1 MADAFAPQLGSS
13 IGFEQPVSQPQ
24 VGTALAGLSSAIFS
38 GSTTTAPKPTSEEK
52 FGMAWQQYT
61 KRLQDQGLVA
71 EDQVFTAGTASLSQ
85 LRQFGAL
92 YPQFSDDVFT
102 RASTEKN
109 AQLQQVESEQA
120 GQNAII
126 TKFYTSGEG
135 QIADA
140 RVAQL
145 RQQGLDDQADEL
157 EATLFGEFVTRQAET
172 NKIAELA
179 KKTTDLTTLSND
191 TWSVNKKAIRTQAD
205 IAANGLSELLTA
217 FKASPTGS
225 FNIEEMGLGGLLN
238 AFPNISITNVTKDN
252 FGEFALQLKSE
263 IVRTQRLRIQNEV
276 GFDLRETP
284 SGYEEEVF
292 KGFDAIVAWAE
303 KDLDPAE
310 IVKRSKNEGFIR
322 MQESGI
328 PVGDLAAIELISS
341 DPQIQASIIGGFT
354 DDIQKYLGTVPEG
367 ATARMEAMR
376 NLSTDS
382 MKDARTHFSRM
393 LGVYS
398 GNSTDAK
405 PYPEVTL
412 SVRQEKIRENML
424 GLIES
429 HSQIDSRTGKPQR
442 FNTAAW
448 DEYFAKNA
456 SSVIQIASQDS
467 DFATTVGTTLTND
480 IMLDIKKIQEVTK
493 DKGVTISFNDKGQ
506 IEFGVDKEFLISEG
520 IILSDAE
527 ATELEKRSANGD
539 TLARQRLLDYATESN
554 IDERIYISQV
564 VGPEGARKT
573 TANLDDINY
582 KWNVLSQLGQVGSSI
597 KSTIEQELSPQAAQ
611 TVVEGVVSPEGVSY
625 NIPEE
630 VAQDTAFV
638 GAAKSVADNIGIDV
652 NDLFRVIDFETAG
665 SWSPAVKA
673 PTSSAT
679 GLIQFIE
686 STAESLGTS
695 TAELAGMSR
704 TEQMEYVEKYL
715 RPYKGR
721 IKNFGDL
728 YMAIHWPK
736 GVGKSDDYVMYK
748 QGSDAYEANKG
759 LDKNG
764 DGTVTRGETLQRVME
779 STGRGMATMPRT
791 AAAEEAIA
799 APVEQLLPPQQRV
812 STTPDTSLRP
822 QPRPVSA
829 EEIIPAEP
837 VRQRTTE
844 RGTAQVGDQ
853 GLVRVANSP
862 IFDRD
867 LQRFLQALRVDP
879 ETTFSV
885 KDLDELEAAQADGRL
900 KKGDKVLVGEGL
912 TSFVV
917 EIE

>member
-1 MADAFAPQLGSS
+1 MADAFAPQLGSN
-13 IGFEQPVSQPQ
+13 IGFEQPVSLPQ
-24 VGTALAGLSSAIFS
+24 VGSALSGL
-38 GSTTTAPKPTSEEK
+38 GSTFFGRAPTAGPAPTSEEK
-52 FGMAWQQYT
+52 FGAAWSQYT
-61 KRLQDQGLVA
+61 KRLKDQGIID
-71 EDQVFTAGTASLSQ
+71 EGQVFTAGTASLSQ
-85 LRQFGAL
+85 LRQFGSL
-92 YPQFSDDVFT
+92 YPQFSDDVFS

-109 AQLQQVESEQA
+109 AQLQQIDAEQS
-120 GQNAII
+120 GQNTII
-126 TKFYTSGEG
+126 TEYYSSGEG
-135 QIADA
+135 SIADA
-140 RVAQL
+140 QVAQL
-145 RQQGLDDQADEL
+145 RAQGKTKEADEL
-157 EATLFGEFVTRQAET
+157 EAKSFGEFIQRKAEVS
-172 NKIAELA
+172 KVADLA

-191 TWSVNKKAIRTQAD
+191 TWSINKKAVRAQAD
-205 IAANGLSELLTA
+205 IAANGLSELLVA
-217 FKASPTGS
+217 FKADPSGTFDLEAS
-225 FNIEEMGLGGLLN
+225 GLGSILN
-238 AFPNISITNVTKDN
+238 AFPNISITKVNKDN

-263 IVRTQRLRIQNEV
+263 IMRTQQLRMQKEV
-276 GFDLRETP
+276 GFELRDQP
-284 SGYEEEVF
+284 SGYEADVF
-292 KGFDAIVAWAE
+292 KGFDAITTWAE

-310 IVKRSKNEGFIR
+310 IVKRAKNEGFIR

-341 DPQIQASIIGGFT
+341 DPTIQASIIGGFT
-354 DDIQKYLGTVPEG
+354 EDIQKYIGSIKDG
-367 ATARMEAMR
+367 STARVDALK
-376 NLSTDS
+376 NISTDS

-412 SVRQEKIRENML
+412 SIRQEKIRENML

-442 FNTAAW
+442 FNKAAW

-506 IEFGVDKEFLISEG
+506 IEFGVDKELLISNG

-527 ATELEKRSANGD
+527 AAELKKRSANGD

-554 IDERIYISQV
+554 IDERVYISQV

-582 KWNVLSQLGQVGSSI
+582 KWNVLSQLGQVGSSV
-597 KSTIEQELSPQAAQ
+597 KSTIEQEIAIQP
-611 TVVEGVVSPEGVSY
+611 TKTTPEVTT
-625 NIPEE
+625 E
-630 VAQDTAFV
+630 VPTFSNQDST
-638 GAAKSVADNIGIDV
+638 
-652 NDLFRVIDFETAG
+652 T
-665 SWSPAVKA
+665 
-673 PTSSAT
+673 
-679 GLIQFIE
+679 LI
-686 STAESLGTS
+686 STAESALGLNEQAQKATLQS
-695 TAELAGMSR
+695 YLAEGGVNIDPSQTAWCAAFVNATLGKNGLDGTGKLNARSFLDWGQEVTEPKLGDIVVLSR
-704 TEQMEYVEKYL
+704 TEDPALGHVGFFKGFDENGNILILGGNQSDSVSVQSYSKDRLLGYRRAEGLQNAGTEQALSQMIYQVATNPESF
-715 RPYKGR
+715 PFN
-721 IKNFGDL
+721 IP
-728 YMAIHWPK
+728 A
-736 GVGKSDDYVMYK
+736 
-748 QGSDAYEANKG
+748 
-759 LDKNG
+759 
-764 DGTVTRGETLQRVME
+764 TL
-779 STGRGMATMPRT
+779 A
-791 AAAEEAIA
+791 
-799 APVEQLLPPQQRV
+799 
-812 STTPDTSLRP
+812 PDTSLRP

-829 EEIIPAEP
+829 EEITPAEP

-844 RGTAQVGDQ
+844 RGTAQIGDQ

-867 LQRFLQALRVDP
+867 LQRFLQTIRVDP

-885 KDLDELEAAQADGRL
+885 KDIDELEAAQADGRL

-912 TSFVV
+912 TAFVA